1 MLVSVIVPNYNHR
14 QFLQQR
20 LDSIFNQTYQHFEVI
35 LLDDCSSD
43 GSWEYLKFFKNHPK
57 VKVCI
62 RNEINSGSPFKQWV
76 KGIKFSNGEL
86 IWIAESDDFSD
97 SRFLENCIPYFK
109 SFEDVCLVMS
119 SSEYVDEM
127 GLVIEGPAII
137 DLKGKLNGNEF
148 VESNMYFRN
157 SIINASSVLFR
168 KNMIKKNTLANIIDY
183 RLSGDYL
190 FWVELMKNNSIVLL
204 TFKLNFFRWHCNSV
218 RYQELNNL
226 TEILE
231 GIKIKQ
237 FIENNFQ
244 ISDTNKSLLRRSI
257 YLRYFKIL
265 KSQKTNKSCSSFI
278 SILSFFRPLDR
289 IKGFFRFFA
298 LNN

>member
-20 LDSIFNQTYQHFEVI
+20 LESIFNQTYQNFEVI

-43 GSWEYLKFFKNHPK
+43 GSWEYLKLMKDHPK
-57 VKVCI
+57 VNLCI
-62 RNEINSGSPFKQWV
+62 RNESNSGSPFKQWV
-76 KGIKFSNGEL
+76 KGIEHSKGDL

-97 SRFLENCIPYFK
+97 SRFLENCISYFI
-109 SFEDVCLVMS
+109 SYEDVCLVMS
-119 SSEYVDEM
+119 SSEYIDEM
-127 GLVIEGPAII
+127 GLIIEGPPII
-137 DLKGKLNGNEF
+137 DIMGKFNGNEF
-148 VESNMYFRN
+148 VENYMFFKN
-157 SIINASSVLFR
+157 SIVNASSVLFR
-168 KNMIKKNTLANIIDY
+168 KNMIKKSTLTNIINY

-190 FWVELMKNNSIVLL
+190 FWVELIKNNSLVLL
-204 TFKLNFFRWHCNSV
+204 NLRLNFFRWHCNSV

-231 GIKIKQ
+231 GIKIKR

-244 ISDTNKSLLRRSI
+244 ISDKNKSQLRTNV
-257 YLRYFKIL
+257 YLSYFKFL
-265 KSQKTNKSCSSFI
+265 KSQRKSKNWNSFI
-278 SILSFFRPLDR
+278 SILPFFRPLDR
-289 IKGFFRFFA
+289 VKALFRFLA